1 MDGGHAVFAAIPVA
15 NKLHEEAAKHL
26 ALVCV
31 KHASVTFESGMLE
44 NANEIKPI
52 VWNEPVTFTLTAVI
66 FRTFHFADLFYRNC
80 LFLLCVKER
89 EYRYSIDLW
98 TVARRLDQRKDHTLP
113 YPGSSR

>member
-52 VWNEPVTFTLTAVI
+52 VWNEPVTFTLIAVI
-66 FRTFHFADLFYRNC
+66 FRAFHFADLFYRNC
-80 LFLLCVKER
+80 LVLLCVKER
-89 EYRYSIDLW
+89 DRGEAAGPAKRPHSS
-98 TVARRLDQRKDHTLP
+98 LP
-113 YPGSSR
+113 WFFKVNTTS